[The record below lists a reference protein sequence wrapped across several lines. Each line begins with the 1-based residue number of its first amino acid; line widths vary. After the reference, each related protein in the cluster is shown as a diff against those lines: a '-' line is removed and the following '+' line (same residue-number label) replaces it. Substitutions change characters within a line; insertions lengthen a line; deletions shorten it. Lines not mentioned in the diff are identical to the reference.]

1 ADRAVVAD
9 RDAADDVGHA
19 AALAGELGELVGH
32 PLWREDAAALG
43 GRFKRARVLSETL
56 RGGLVVE
63 LAGTDKVSEERVL
76 SAVLN
81 AAVVTGVTVVHA
93 RVRGAALVAAVGDLR
108 GQRGDR
114 ARTSLNLGQGLD
126 FGGDGLRLLALV
138 LDGAQLVLGQVA
150 VLFGG
155 ASLDALD
162 AVLDGVVL
170 FALTL
175 QVRVHGTVL
184 RSQSRYVAPIDR
196 GARVPLAG
204 VAVYS
209 GEGAGVQLSYGDCTS
224 NRAAISG
231 ARRRATRSTR
241 APTPVAPTCIFR
253 AASLCR
259 ISRAT

>member
-81 AAVVTGVTVVHA
+81 AAVVAGVPVVHA

-150 VLFGG
+150 VLFRG
-155 ASLDALD
+155 AGLDALD
-162 AVLDGVVL
+162 AVADGVVL
-170 FALTL
+170 LALTL
-175 QVRVHGTVL
+175 KIRVQGTVL
-184 RSQSRYVAPIDR
+184 RFRRSRYVAPIDR
-196 GARVPLAG
+196 GVRVPLTG
-204 VAVYS
+204 VPVS
-209 GEGAGVQLSYGDCTS
+209 VSDRGAGV
-224 NRAAISG
+224 
-231 ARRRATRSTR
+231 
-241 APTPVAPTCIFR
+241 
-253 AASLCR
+253 
-259 ISRAT
+259 